1 MKNLSTAT
9 RLSLGFGIVILLT
22 VITAAIGI
30 SRLARLDENTAG
42 IEQQVE
48 MMRLSNEIIHKTSQ
62 IAIGLRNMMLAD
74 GSDDVARQKARILEN
89 RQSILQDV
97 ERLWPLVTTPQGRE
111 ILTRAKAERL
121 VYVDGQEKL
130 IALIERGARE
140 ESRAFLNNQLRPV
153 LQRYQAAL
161 AEFNDYQ
168 KARVAA
174 AGEEAHA
181 SHKGARNLLLLIVAL
196 ALVLASG
203 TAVWIIRS
211 VTGPLGGEPATA
223 KAVIDQIAGGDLTGQ
238 IPVRAGDTQ
247 SLLAATRRM
256 QQNLRDMLAELRGNA
271 DSVAASAQGMASASA
286 QVASA
291 TVQQSEAAAARA
303 AAVEQMTVSITHVS
317 DSARDAHGV
326 TAQTGQLSQ
335 EGDRAIGETVAEMQ
349 RIAAT
354 VSEAAQTIREMGEN
368 SERISSI
375 IGVIREVAEQTNLLA
390 LNAAIEAAR
399 AGEQGRG
406 FAVVAD
412 EVRKLAERTA
422 KATTEIS
429 DMVVA
434 VQSSA
439 NHAVASM
446 SGTVTRVDE
455 GVRLA
460 RRTSESMLAINDGAQ
475 RVVGVVTDISSAL
488 KEQSTV
494 SNDIAANV
502 ENIARMSE
510 ENSAASRATAETAG
524 RLEAL
529 AGESRRAIAR
539 FRI

>member
-291 TVQQSEAAAARA
+291 TVQQSEAAAAMA

>member
-130 IALIERGARE
+130 IALIEHGARE

-291 TVQQSEAAAARA
+291 TVQQSEAAAAMA

-446 SGTVTRVDE
+446 NGTVTRVDE

-529 AGESRRAIAR
+529 AGES
-539 FRI
+539 

>member
-291 TVQQSEAAAARA
+291 TVQQSEAAAAMA

-446 SGTVTRVDE
+446 NGTVTRVDE